1 MNPVPAAV
9 KLVEDEV
16 LFDNELLLL
25 TLDVV

>member
-9 KLVEDEV
+9 KLFEDEV